1 MNKHE
6 HTTQRRV
13 LWQSVLVMLLWG
25 SLFPAVKLGYSSF
38 AMDTAKPANLLLFA
52 GVRFLLCGG
61 ILTAICAV
69 RGQSLRVEHTRDK
82 LHLGVV
88 TLFAVILH
96 YALTYTGLSLTDSGK
111 TALLKQ
117 LCAVLFICF
126 SFVFFKEDKF
136 SPRKLFSAALGLAG
150 IVALNMN
157 GFESGTPF
165 ASFGLGELTVIGASL
180 CTVIANISSKKL
192 THRVPPLTI
201 AGISQLIGGAVL
213 VLCGL
218 LGGGSLGT
226 LSLRSVLIF
235 LYILAA
241 SCISYAL
248 WYHAVSRTGLS
259 WLFIIKFLEPVFAGI
274 FGALVLGESIL
285 TLPYLLAL
293 ALTFGA
299 ILLSGCASQ
308 KKNREKH

>member
-1 MNKHE
+1 M
-6 HTTQRRV
+6 

-25 SLFPAVKLGYSSF
+25 SLFPAVKLGYSAFS
-38 AMDTAKPANLLLFA
+38 MDTAKPANLLLYA

-61 ILTAICAV
+61 ILTAICIA
-69 RGQSLRVEHTRDK
+69 RGQSLRVDHPRDR

-136 SPRKLFSAALGLAG
+136 SPWKLVSAALGLAG
-150 IVALNMN
+150 IVALNMD
-157 GFESGTPF
+157 GLGSAAPF

-192 THRVPPLTI
+192 AQRVPPLAI
-201 AGISQLIGGAVL
+201 AGVSQLIGGTIL
-213 VLCGL
+213 TLCGL

-226 LSLRSVLIF
+226 ISLRGVLIF
-235 LYILAA
+235 LYILTV
-241 SCISYAL
+241 SCISYGL
-248 WYHAVSRTGLS
+248 WYHAVSRAGLS

-299 ILLSGCASQ
+299 ILLSGIPS
-308 KKNREKH
+308 KKTNR